1 MPSINETS
9 RQNITTLGQLIRT
22 LPEGRYTTAD
32 PLLMNSSIGQHTR
45 HILEFYVCLFDQ
57 MDQGWVNYEARERNL
72 QIETDTTRALQ
83 VIDWIANRLMQ
94 CEHDVPLFLH
104 TDALAM
110 ESQRI
115 GTSFFRELAYCL
127 EHAIHHM
134 AIIRIAVDYH
144 HPLLNMQEHFG
155 VAPSTIQHRLSC
167 VQ

>member
-1 MPSINETS
+1 M
-9 RQNITTLGQLIRT
+9 LGQLIST
-22 LPEGRYTTAD
+22 LPEGRYAYSD
-32 PLLMNSSIGQHTR
+32 ALLMNSTIGQHTR
-45 HILEFYVCLFDQ
+45 HILEFYMCLFDQ
-57 MDQGWVNYEARERNL
+57 KDQGWVNYESRERSV
-72 QIETDTTRALQ
+72 QIETDTTLALQ
-83 VIDWIANRLMQ
+83 VIDGIATRLMH
-94 CEHDVPLFLH
+94 CDNDFPLFLH

-144 HPLLNMQEHFG
+144 HPMLNIQEHFG

-167 VQ
+167 AQ